1 MQIFEQEKLDGLEE
15 NLSTSASISY
25 ASVVEPFIIAPKAS
39 LKKFDKTVASYDD
52 EDLYYVQSILVSTSW
67 NKNDDI
73 FDPAEVWAA
82 KATPEHKPTNLEH
95 NENDI
100 IGHIISNWPIN
111 EDGEIIDEQTAVADL
126 PRKYHILTGSVIY
139 RGFSSPELKE
149 RSDKLIA
156 EIEAG
161 TKYVSMECFFKGFDY
176 GLVNKENA
184 EFKVLARNED
194 TAYLTKYLRAYG
206 GMGEHENYKI
216 GRVLKNITFTGK
228 GFVDRP
234 ANSDSIIFN
243 KNLIAENNTQ
253 KTIVAK
259 PSESKIDQ
267 SLSLQFSETLL
278 ASEQVKPTEE
288 KIEKNEQLGVSI
300 SQPIINAENITM
312 SSEPQEVNMEN
323 TESKTVT
330 EAAEEVVTL
339 ASENTEQLTEL
350 QAQNEKLQA
359 EISELTETKES
370 ELVSV
375 KEEAAEQLK
384 QLEDQK
390 TVLAEEVAS
399 LKEQLDAA
407 NEVIAAYKKHEE
419 EMLKKEKNAKRMAAF
434 LEAGLDNE
442 AAASKVEEFDSLDDN
457 TFDGLVALLAMM
469 KPKKNEEMPAKDE
482 KKEDGGKM
490 PKASEEE
497 AEEPVDASALEEVE
511 VEEEVNLSIGG
522 ESEAESDMEST
533 RAALIDFVKSKI
545 GQKVK

>member
-25 ASVVEPFIIAPKAS
+25 ASVVEPFIVAPKAS

-73 FDPAEVWAA
+73 FDPVEVWAA
-82 KATPEHKPTNLEH
+82 KGTPEHKPTNLEH

-111 EDGEIIDEQTAVADL
+111 EDGQIIDEETAIEDL
-126 PRKYHILTGSVIY
+126 PKKYHILTGSVIY

-176 GLVNKENA
+176 GLINKENL
-184 EFKVLARNED
+184 EFKVLSRNED

-267 SLSLQFSETLL
+267 SLSLQFTETLL
-278 ASEQVKPTEE
+278 ASEQV
-288 KIEKNEQLGVSI
+288 
-300 SQPIINAENITM
+300 
-312 SSEPQEVNMEN
+312 
-323 TESKTVT
+323 
-330 EAAEEVVTL
+330 EAAE
-339 ASENTEQLTEL
+339 
-350 QAQNEKLQA
+350 
-359 EISELTETKES
+359 
-370 ELVSV
+370 
-375 KEEAAEQLK
+375 
-384 QLEDQK
+384 
-390 TVLAEEVAS
+390 
-399 LKEQLDAA
+399 
-407 NEVIAAYKKHEE
+407 
-419 EMLKKEKNAKRMAAF
+419 
-434 LEAGLDNE
+434 
-442 AAASKVEEFDSLDDN
+442 
-457 TFDGLVALLAMM
+457 
-469 KPKKNEEMPAKDE
+469 
-482 KKEDGGKM
+482 
-490 PKASEEE
+490 
-497 AEEPVDASALEEVE
+497 
-511 VEEEVNLSIGG
+511 
-522 ESEAESDMEST
+522 
-533 RAALIDFVKSKI
+533 
-545 GQKVK
+545 